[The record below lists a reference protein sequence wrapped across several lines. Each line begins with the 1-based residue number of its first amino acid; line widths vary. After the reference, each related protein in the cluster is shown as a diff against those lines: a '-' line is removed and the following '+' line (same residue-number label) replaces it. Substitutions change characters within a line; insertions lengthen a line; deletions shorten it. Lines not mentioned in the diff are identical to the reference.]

1 MHTVVQKYKRSSHDA
16 PCWYTSCQIKRNCQ
30 KIRVAYQDRRTCISG
45 KSNGLECSEQTLPL
59 KL

>member
-1 MHTVVQKYKRSSHDA
+1 MTLLAGTLVVKSKETVK
-16 PCWYTSCQIKRNCQ
+16 